1 MAACTDAIIS
11 QDYAD
16 YIVEYGGI
24 KEFIYEI
31 YQTDCVQI
39 FNERYGAFHLPLTS
53 METAVD
59 LLAYSAVPKLFGL
72 MDSSSMESSGIIRLQ
87 RQPYLNLSGR
97 DIIVG
102 IIDTGIDYTH
112 PAFRRSDGSTRII
125 RLWDQ
130 TLESAQNPGAMPL
143 VDYGRVYTNED
154 INRALSAQDPY
165 GEVPSRDTLGHGTF
179 LAGIAAGSEDVAND
193 FIGAA
198 PRADIAVVK
207 LKPAKEYLRQ
217 FYLIRDG
224 VPAYQENDIMA
235 GVSFLFRLS
244 QHLGK
249 PVSICIGL
257 GTNSGDHSGGSYI
270 SRFLDMAGTL
280 AGVCITCAGGNEAGR
295 GCHYLGRL
303 EDAMEYT
310 EVELRVGA
318 DEKGFVT
325 ELWARAPD
333 IYSVG
338 FVSPAGETVAR
349 LEPAMGRLQRV
360 SFFLEPTRIIVNHR
374 IVESASGGEV
384 IFMRFEDPV
393 PGIWRIRVYGE
404 NLLFRNFHMWLPVHS
419 FIREDTQFLA
429 PQPDNTV
436 TTPADAG
443 GILGIGAYNH
453 YNNSIYLYSGR
464 GFTPLGAVVPDLCA
478 PGVNVFGPAVNGRYT
493 TMSGTSVA
501 AAHVCGAAALLLEW
515 GIYGKGEYTMS
526 TTQIRQYL
534 IRGAQRSADIA
545 YPSRTWGYGTLDAYR
560 AFEIFIT

>member
-87 RQPYLNLSGR
+87 RQPYLNLSGG

-165 GEVPSRDTLGHGTF
+165 MEVPSRDTLGHGTF

-404 NLLFRNFHMWLPVHS
+404 NLLFRNFHMWLPVHG